1 MILPNLFVLSTRR
14 MEAAH
19 RSPGTTPCLT
29 DERFSGR
36 SGCTGEARGLPS
48 EPVGEQ
54 GFRLSGLRYPEKK
67 EWGGR
72 EGREYQPMQVC
83 SIFPVP
89 WHLGH
94 FLLFVE

>member
-1 MILPNLFVLSTRR
+1 MNRWENRGSVSLDCGIL
-14 MEAAH
+14 
-19 RSPGTTPCLT
+19 
-29 DERFSGR
+29 
-36 SGCTGEARGLPS
+36 
-48 EPVGEQ
+48 
-54 GFRLSGLRYPEKK
+54 EKK

-72 EGREYQPMQVC
+72 KGRECQPIQVC